1 LRDIVNI
8 SYFKQLVFIV
18 GLIQSTSIKTQENN
32 DPIFIKNNGQ
42 FNSKIEYKLTV
53 NAGEVFFENNKI
65 TYNLFQKDI
74 LNEIKHNAKNTKK
87 ALRGHAYEVVFN
99 LSNQDNKPYGTNKNS
114 AYNNYFIGNDTT
126 KWKANVP
133 SFKELN
139 YDNIYD
145 GIDLKYYEKNGKLKY
160 DFIVGTN
167 ANPDLIKMS
176 YNGLDSIYKLRG
188 NLILKNSL
196 GSVIEQK
203 PYAYQLKKGK
213 KIDIPCSFKIINNEV
228 RFVFPK
234 GYNKNLELVI
244 DPVLIFST
252 YSGSTA
258 NNWGQTATYDNS
270 GNLYA
275 GSIAFSLGYP
285 TTLGPFQAFYQGNPS
300 NMWESDICI
309 SKFNSTGTGLIY
321 STYLGGT
328 GNENPHSL
336 VVNDNDELFVFG
348 STGSNDFPTTLGCYD
363 NTFNGGSSWAFL
375 GIIDYNNGIDA
386 FVTKFSSSG
395 NSLIGS
401 TYVGG
406 SGNDGVNLSGLVANY
421 ADDYRGEIIVDSL
434 DNCWIASSTSSTDF
448 PMVNPVQNSN
458 GGSQD
463 AIVFKLNNNLTNL
476 EWSTYFGGSGDEAGY
491 SIQLDSQNQPVITGG
506 TENSSLPT
514 TTNVIHP
521 NSQGGQD
528 GFLTK
533 YNVSTNTIQN
543 CTYIGTSSYDQ
554 SYFVQLDDQDNIYL
568 FGQTGGNY
576 PVTGSSVYSNPLG
589 TQFIHKLSPSMDA
602 TIFSTVF
609 GSGNLQ
615 VNISPSAFLV
625 SNCGLIYI
633 SGWGGT
639 VNQSGNTNNMPITA
653 NAFQNTTD
661 GSDFYLAVFD
671 NNAQSLLYSTYFGG
685 GQSSEH
691 VDGGTSRFDKNG
703 KIYQAVCAGCFNN
716 SDFPTSPG
724 AYASQNLSSCNLGV
738 FKFAF
743 ENIVPSISVP
753 QSFVCLPNS
762 FQFTNQSQGGN
773 VYNWDFGD
781 GTTSSQFSPSHIY
794 ADTGTFDVTLIVS
807 DSISCINS
815 DTAIIQVNVY
825 ALNNASI
832 VGNDTICLGDSTLL
846 TGYGGTDYLWTPSSY
861 LSNNSS
867 QQVYASPPSSTNYTL
882 TATDSCGVDST
893 SVLIVVILD
902 NYQISPDTSLCIGD
916 SVQVNISGG
925 IDYFWYS
932 LGGLIYPDSS
942 SPCLFPT
949 SDQYYYVEIITDYN
963 CVFKDSILVE
973 VDNSIPQINLVND
986 TSVCIGDSIFF
997 SLNNLNNATWTP
1009 IQNLSNSNDINTW
1022 ASPNNDIT
1030 YYVSSTN
1037 QCGTSLDSVFINVF
1051 GVSGNSY
1058 GDTVIC
1064 KGDTVQLTAEMG
1076 ESYLWIPQNSL
1087 SDPDSAIT
1095 NAFPNSTTVYEV
1107 TITNNLGCDVT
1118 LQVEVIVRPSPYVD
1132 AGPTQWSTF
1141 GNMTTLQGS
1150 TNSTIYYW
1158 DNNEW
1163 LSCYDCLNPQAA
1175 PSESAYYVLNVVD
1188 SFGCYNTDTTF
1199 INMEGFIYVP
1209 NTFTP
1214 NNDGINDVFEI
1225 KGEYINNFNLW
1236 IYNRWGEQVYYTDV
1250 QNDFWDGTRMNE
1262 NCKIDVYV
1270 WKIEYID
1277 ARNNLGKLKGHVNL
1291 LR

>member
-1 LRDIVNI
+1 MFSLSLLANDN
-8 SYFKQLVFIV
+8 
-18 GLIQSTSIKTQENN
+18 STAF
-32 DPIFIKNNGQ
+32 FIKNNGQ
-42 FNSKIEYKLTV
+42 FNKNVVYKLTV
-53 NAGEVFFENNKI
+53 NAGEIFFERNKI
-65 TYNLFQKDI
+65 TYNLFQKDH
-74 LNEIKHNAKNTKK
+74 LNDIKHLKISDNKELK
-87 ALRGHAYEVVFN
+87 GHAYQINFVN
-99 LSNQDNKPYGTNKNS
+99 SMLSNKSPYGLKKHS
-114 AYNNYFIGNDTT
+114 AYSNYFLGNDTS
-126 KWKANVP
+126 KWQSHVP
-133 SFKELN
+133 SFEQLHYEN
-139 YDNIYD
+139 LYQ

-160 DFIVGTN
+160 DFIIQPN
-167 ANPDLIKMS
+167 ADPSAIKMS
-176 YNGLDSIYKLRG
+176 YNGLDSIYKIGG
-188 NLILKNSL
+188 NLVLKNSL
-196 GSVIEQK
+196 GNVIEQK
-203 PYAYQLKKGK
+203 PYAYQIKNGK
-213 KIDIPCSFKIINNEV
+213 KIEVPCSFHIKGSNVSFI
-228 RFVFPK
+228 FSK
-234 GYNKNLELVI
+234 GYNKKLPLTI

-258 NNWGQTATYDNS
+258 NNWGQTATYDND

-275 GSIAFSLGYP
+275 GSIAFALGYP

-309 SKFNSTGTGLIY
+309 SKFNSTGTALIY

-336 VVNDNDELFVFG
+336 VVNDHDELFVFG

-386 FVTKFSSSG
+386 FVTKFSSTG

-401 TYVGG
+401 TYIGG
-406 SGNDGVNLSGLVANY
+406 SGNDGVNLSSLVANY
-421 ADDYRGEIIVDSL
+421 ADDYRGEIIVDSS

-458 GGSQD
+458 GGNQD
-463 AIVFKLNNNLTNL
+463 AIIFKLNNNLTNL

-514 TTNVIHP
+514 TNNVIHTTSP
-521 NSQGGQD
+521 GGKD

-533 YNVSTNTIQN
+533 YNTTLNSIQY

-554 SYFVQLDDQDNIYL
+554 AYFVQLDDQNNIYL

-576 PVTGSSVYSNPLG
+576 PVIGNSVYSNSLG
-589 TQFIHKLSPSMDA
+589 TQFIHKLNPTMDT
-602 TIFSTVF
+602 TIFCTVF

-639 VNQSGNTNNMPITA
+639 VNQSGNTNNMPITS
-653 NAFQNTTD
+653 NAFQSNTD

-685 GQSSEH
+685 GLSSEH

-716 SDFPTSPG
+716 SDFPISPG

-753 QSFVCLPNS
+753 QSYVCLPNS
-762 FQFTNQSQGGN
+762 FQFSNQSQGGN
-773 VYNWDFGD
+773 TYSWNFGD
-781 GTTSSQFSPSHIY
+781 GTTSNQFSPSHVY
-794 ADTGTFDVTLIVS
+794 ADTGTYNVTLIVS

-815 DTAIIQVNVY
+815 DTAQIQVNVY

-832 VGNDTICLGDSTLL
+832 IGNDTICLGDSTLL
-846 TGYGGTDYLWTPSSY
+846 IGYGGTDYLWSPSSY
-861 LSNNSS
+861 LSNTSS
-867 QQVYASPPSSTNYTL
+867 QQVYANPTSNIDYTL
-882 TATDSCGVDST
+882 IATDSCGVDSAT
-893 SVLIVVILD
+893 ISIAVIID

-916 SVQVNISGG
+916 SIQVNVSGG

-942 SPCLFPT
+942 SPYLFPVN
-949 SDQYYYVEIITDYN
+949 DQYYYVEITSLFN

-973 VDNSIPQINLVND
+973 VDFSNPQINLVND
-986 TSVCIGDSIFF
+986 TSLCIGDSIFF
-997 SLNNLNNATWTP
+997 SLNNLTNATWSP
-1009 IQNLSNSNDINTW
+1009 NQFLSHANSINTW
-1022 ASPNNDIT
+1022 AFPINNMT

-1037 QCGTSLDSVFINVF
+1037 QCGTSVDSVQIEMF
-1051 GVSGNSY
+1051 GSSGISY
-1058 GDTVIC
+1058 GDTTIC
-1064 KGDTVQLTAEMG
+1064 QGDTVQLSAEMG
-1076 ESYLWIPQNSL
+1076 ETYIWLPQNSL
-1087 SDPDSAIT
+1087 SHPDSSIT
-1095 NAFPNSTTVYEV
+1095 SAFPSSSTVYNV

-1118 LQVEVIVRPSPYVD
+1118 LQVEVIVNPYPYVD
-1132 AGPTQWSTF
+1132 AGPTQWATF
-1141 GNMTTLQGS
+1141 GNMTSLSGS
-1150 TNSTIYYW
+1150 TDASIYYW

-1163 LSCYDCLNPQAA
+1163 LSCYDCLTPQAA
-1175 PSESAYYVLNVVD
+1175 PSQNTYYVLNATD
-1188 SFGCYNTDTTF
+1188 SLGCYNSDTTY

-1225 KGEYINNFNLW
+1225 KGEYINEFNLW
-1236 IYNRWGEQVYYTDV
+1236 VFNRWGEQIYYTDN
-1250 QNDFWDGTRMNE
+1250 QNNFWDGTYMNE
-1262 NCKIDVYV
+1262 DCKIDVYV
-1270 WKIEYID
+1270 WKIEYLD